1 MKTALALQPPA
12 IPAPRPWH
20 ICMGTPRS
28 VPTSHWGGPKTPP
41 LWGKPCASLV
51 APGQSCWRWQAD
63 DNEISNTSTIS
74 FSETDLTTLSPTR
87 TLVKVNPLFGAG
99 ESLADAAPAAGP
111 GSPQTLGGIGRG
123 LRCSPILG
131 RCCGRLLPKPHG
143 TGPPQCP
150 QPDPN
155 LHPGGSCPGSRARK
169 GLGLPVLGSSQS
181 TGTGRELQCSCFQNT
196 SRLPPPKHF
205 SIYGP
210 AAGSQGDECAGL

>member
-1 MKTALALQPPA
+1 MSQGGEARAGSDGRLVPVPSTRDHQTQLSGGQLTAEMGELMKTALALQPPA
-12 IPAPRPWH
+12 IPAPQPWH
-20 ICMGTPRS
+20 ICMGTPQS
-28 VPTSHWGGPKTPP
+28 VPRSHRGGPKTPP
-41 LWGKPCASLV
+41 LWGEPCASLV

-63 DNEISNTSTIS
+63 DNEISNISTIS

-111 GSPQTLGGIGRG
+111 GSPQTLG
-123 LRCSPILG
+123 
-131 RCCGRLLPKPHG
+131 RLAG
-143 TGPPQCP
+143 
-150 QPDPN
+150 
-155 LHPGGSCPGSRARK
+155 
-169 GLGLPVLGSSQS
+169 GLGLPVLGSGQS

-210 AAGSQGDECAGL
+210 AAGSQGDECAGLSLRW